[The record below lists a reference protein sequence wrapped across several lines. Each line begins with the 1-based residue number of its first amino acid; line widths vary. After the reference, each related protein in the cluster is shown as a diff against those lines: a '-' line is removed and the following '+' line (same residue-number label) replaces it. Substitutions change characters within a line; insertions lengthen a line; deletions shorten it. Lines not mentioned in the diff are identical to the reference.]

1 MRSRSVWLTASSL
14 AAALLLASCGGD
26 GSDTETLDDAAA
38 PVIPSDVAL
47 KLADRSD
54 EVAQKLDEGDSCG
67 AGDKAAEL
75 RKEVTDAINAGEIP
89 PEYLEELS
97 GVANELEFDVPRCAQ
112 PPPPPPPPP
121 TTTGEEGDGDD

>member
-1 MRSRSVWLTASSL
+1 MRSRSVWLTASSV
-14 AAALLLASCGGD
+14 AAALLLASCGGGD
-26 GSDTETLDDAAA
+26 GETETLDDAAA
-38 PVIPSDVAL
+38 PAIPSEVAL

-75 RKEVTDAINAGEIP
+75 RKEVTDAINAREIP
-89 PEYLEELS
+89 PEYLEELQN
-97 GVANELEFDVPRCAQ
+97 VANELEFDVPRCAQ

-121 TTTGEEGDGDD
+121 TTDEEGDGDD

>member
-26 GSDTETLDDAAA
+26 GSDTETLDDTAA
-38 PVIPSDVAL
+38 PTIASEVAL
-47 KLADRSD
+47 KLADRSE

-75 RKEVTDAINAGEIP
+75 RKEVTDAINADEIP
-89 PEYLEELS
+89 PEYLEEIS
-97 GVANELEFDVPRCAQ
+97 AVANELQFDVPRCAQ
-112 PPPPPPPPP
+112 PPPPPPPP
-121 TTTGEEGDGDD
+121 TTDEEGDGDD

>member
-1 MRSRSVWLTASSL
+1 MRSRSVWLTASSV

-38 PVIPSDVAL
+38 PTIASEVAL
-47 KLADRSD
+47 ELAERSE

-75 RKEVTDAINAGEIP
+75 RKEVTDAINAGQIP
-89 PEYLEELS
+89 EEYLEDLQS
-97 GVANELEFDVPRCAQ
+97 VANELDYELDTRCQQ
-112 PPPPPPPPP
+112 PPPPAPPP
-121 TTTGEEGDGDD
+121 TTDEEGDGDD